1 MKARIA
7 ALRIEDLLVII
18 AILMILTAMI
28 LPHFSKP
35 AASGAQL
42 PANAATGTT
51 LAP

>member
-1 MKARIA
+1 MKAKLA
-7 ALRIEDLLVII
+7 ALRIEDLLVVI

-35 AASGAQL
+35 TAGGAQE
-42 PANAATGTT
+42 PANAAAGNN